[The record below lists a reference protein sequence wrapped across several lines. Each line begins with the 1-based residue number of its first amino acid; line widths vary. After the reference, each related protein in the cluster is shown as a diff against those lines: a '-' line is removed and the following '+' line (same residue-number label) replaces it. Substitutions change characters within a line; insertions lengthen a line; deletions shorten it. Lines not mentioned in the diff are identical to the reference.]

1 VSPYWDVQR
10 ALRAQPTA
18 SSAESLSKAVEAAKP
33 YRLPAELLKKQIA
46 GKQKGSQLP
55 SMAQAPW
62 DRAVPLTR
70 SILPELLAQLEQ
82 VKDLHEQDMH
92 QGYAGV
98 FLDNLLEKKYRN
110 APKELIW
117 QWFFPAKNLT
127 NVEGSHE
134 RRRYHLHESH
144 VQKAIKA
151 ALRRAKLTKRV
162 SSHSFRHSFATHL
175 LQANYDIRTI
185 QELLGHSDVK
195 STMIYTHTAPSRT
208 LKEARSPLDF

>member
-1 VSPYWDVQR
+1 MWCR
-10 ALRAQPTA
+10 LRLF
-18 SSAESLSKAVEAAKP
+18 EC
-33 YRLPAELLKKQIA
+33 LKLRIHNFNLDA
-46 GKQKGSQLP
+46 GVLTVHDGKGKK
-55 SMAQAPW
+55 
-62 DRAVPLTR
+62 DRTVPLPR
-70 SILPELLAQLEQ
+70 SILPELLAQLEK
-82 VKDLHEQDMH
+82 VKNLHEQDMH

-117 QWFFPAKNLT
+117 QWFFPAKTLT
-127 NVEGSHE
+127 RVEGSQE

-151 ALRRAKLTKRV
+151 AVRRAKLTKRV
-162 SSHSFRHSFATHL
+162 SSHTFHHSFATHL

-195 STMIYTHTAPSRT
+195 TTMIYTRTVPRRT
-208 LKEARSPLDF
+208 LKEAKSPLDF